1 MTDPARHE
9 LWLVRHGATEWSEAG
24 KHTSVTDLPLT
35 PQGEDVA
42 RGLRDRL
49 AAEVPDPAL
58 VLTSPRQRARRT
70 AELVGFPA
78 AEVDDDLVEWA
89 YGEVEGVTTAEFRER
104 VPGWTVWSHE
114 TPGGETADQVGAR
127 LDRVVARA
135 RAADGPTLVF
145 GHGHA
150 LRVLTARW
158 LDLAPTEGRHFV
170 LGTATVSVLGWER
183 DTPAVHRWNS

>member
-1 MTDPARHE
+1 MADPARHD

-24 KHTSVTDLPLT
+24 RHTSITDLPLL
-35 PQGEDVA
+35 PEGEDVA

-49 AAEVPDPAL
+49 GAELPDPAL
-58 VLTSPRQRARRT
+58 VLSSPRQRARRT
-70 AELVGFPA
+70 AELAGFPDP
-78 AEVDDDLVEWA
+78 EVDDDLVEWT
-89 YGEVEGVTTAEFRER
+89 YGEVEGITTADVRER
-104 VPGWTVWSHE
+104 VPGWSVWSHA
-114 TPGGETADQVGAR
+114 TPGGETAAQVGERA
-127 LDRVVARA
+127 DRVIARV
-135 RAADGPTLVF
+135 RAADGPSLVF

-183 DTPAVHRWNS
+183 ETPAIRRWNS

>member
-1 MTDPARHE
+1 VSDDGGHE

-24 KHTSVTDLPLT
+24 KHTSVTDLPLL
-35 PQGEDVA
+35 PEGEDVA

-49 AAEVPDPAL
+49 AAELPDPAL
-58 VLTSPRQRARRT
+58 VLTSPRQRARHT
-70 AELVGFPA
+70 AELAGFPE

-89 YGEVEGVTTAEFRER
+89 YGDVEGVTTAEFRET
-104 VPGWTVWSHE
+104 VPGWTVWTHA
-114 TPGGETADQVGAR
+114 TPGGESAAQVGER
-127 LDRVVARA
+127 LDRVIARA

-158 LDLAPTEGRHFV
+158 LGLAPTEGRHFV

-183 DTPAVHRWNS
+183 ETPAVRRWNS